1 MNNRIKIL
9 LNNVLQKNH
18 HQLRQNID
26 REELKAFTESLQK
39 QGSQDVLRV
48 QKRLSWVLEKE
59 VPVILPEEKIVFTRT
74 VSQIPEIFTEDE
86 WANIKKKHYIHE
98 LGRVCNISSNYEYT
112 IETGLEKRKAEIEQV
127 LNNLL
132 EHGNQS
138 GTVFLKAV
146 LQAID
151 DVLKLTDKYAELAL
165 DKGRKDIYEILM
177 RVPRYGARTFQE
189 ALQSFRILHFTLW
202 VSGNYHN
209 TVGRFDQYMYK
220 YLKND
225 LDTGIL
231 NYDSAFELLEEFFIS
246 FNKDSDLYPGMQ
258 QGDNGQSMVL
268 GGVDKKG
275 NDAFNLLSKM
285 CLKASLELK
294 LIDPKINLRV
304 NKETSFDYFVLGTEL
319 TKQGL
324 GFPQYSNDEIVIP
337 GLLSK
342 GYSIEDARNYVVA
355 ACWEFIIPGNGMDIP
370 NIAAVSFAKVVDKGI
385 REHLGET
392 SDFDLFMK
400 KINDIIRNELDEI
413 VSEIKDIY
421 MEPAPFQSLLMNGCI
436 ENARD
441 ISLGGRYNNYGIHG
455 TGLSTAA
462 DSLAAVRKFVFD
474 ERSVSAGEFTNALDS
489 NFEGYSDLWHK
500 LKYDAPKM
508 GNDDDYV
515 DNIAMELMDMFAD
528 LTEDMKNERGGCYRP
543 GSGSAMYYLWHVK
556 GIGASAD
563 GRKKGEPLSAN
574 FSPSLNV
581 KVNGLLSVISS
592 FSKPD
597 MKKIMNGGPLTIELH
612 DTVFRNPESIKK
624 VAYLVKSY
632 MDKGGHQLQLN
643 AVNRDLLID
652 AKKHPEFHKNLIVR
666 VWGWSGYFVELD
678 EEYQDHIIQ
687 RIELQT

>member
-202 VSGNYHN
+202 ASGNYHN

-246 FNKDSDLYPGMQ
+246 F
-258 QGDNGQSMVL
+258 
-268 GGVDKKG
+268 
-275 NDAFNLLSKM
+275 
-285 CLKASLELK
+285 
-294 LIDPKINLRV
+294 
-304 NKETSFDYFVLGTEL
+304 
-319 TKQGL
+319 
-324 GFPQYSNDEIVIP
+324 
-337 GLLSK
+337 
-342 GYSIEDARNYVVA
+342 
-355 ACWEFIIPGNGMDIP
+355 
-370 NIAAVSFAKVVDKGI
+370 
-385 REHLGET
+385 
-392 SDFDLFMK
+392 
-400 KINDIIRNELDEI
+400 
-413 VSEIKDIY
+413 
-421 MEPAPFQSLLMNGCI
+421 
-436 ENARD
+436 
-441 ISLGGRYNNYGIHG
+441 
-455 TGLSTAA
+455 
-462 DSLAAVRKFVFD
+462 
-474 ERSVSAGEFTNALDS
+474 
-489 NFEGYSDLWHK
+489 
-500 LKYDAPKM
+500 
-508 GNDDDYV
+508 
-515 DNIAMELMDMFAD
+515 
-528 LTEDMKNERGGCYRP
+528 
-543 GSGSAMYYLWHVK
+543 
-556 GIGASAD
+556 
-563 GRKKGEPLSAN
+563 
-574 FSPSLNV
+574 
-581 KVNGLLSVISS
+581 
-592 FSKPD
+592 
-597 MKKIMNGGPLTIELH
+597 
-612 DTVFRNPESIKK
+612 
-624 VAYLVKSY
+624 
-632 MDKGGHQLQLN
+632 
-643 AVNRDLLID
+643 
-652 AKKHPEFHKNLIVR
+652 
-666 VWGWSGYFVELD
+666 
-678 EEYQDHIIQ
+678 
-687 RIELQT
+687 